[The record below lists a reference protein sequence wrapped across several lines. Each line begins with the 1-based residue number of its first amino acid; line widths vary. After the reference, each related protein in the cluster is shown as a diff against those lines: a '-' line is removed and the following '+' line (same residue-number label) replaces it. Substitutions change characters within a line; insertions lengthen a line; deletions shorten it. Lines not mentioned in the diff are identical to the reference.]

1 MIAQAKAWVRQ
12 RAEAIV
18 VTAAVALVLLMMLT
32 GPIIDFLIC
41 ICLLGLLKL
50 SLWLGKR

>member
-1 MIAQAKAWVRQ
+1 MIQRVKAWVRQ

-18 VTAAVALVLLMMLT
+18 VAAAIALVLLMMLT

>member
-1 MIAQAKAWVRQ
+1 MIAVAKAWVRQ

-18 VTAAVALVLLMMLT
+18 VVTAIALIFLMIIT

-41 ICLLGLLKL
+41 LCLLGLLRL
-50 SLWLGKR
+50 AIWLGKR